1 MNITTIKKHLKYH
14 TAFVLI
20 FLSMVASLYAQQMN
34 FDFKNA
40 TLKEVLKKVTE
51 QTGYDFVYSDAL
63 KEINNKVT
71 VISKDEKPEQFFAR
85 FFPTIGISYKIR
97 GKQVALSTGT
107 VPATPAVSRLET
119 KSGQEELTTIKG
131 TVIDDTGT
139 PLPGVFV
146 SVKGSRN
153 TVITDL
159 AGKYTINAPKAST
172 LVFKFLGMKEFEAAA
187 ENIKGTSVVLEMD
200 TQKLEDVVVTGYQML
215 SKERATGSFSVITQK
230 NLENKLQPS
239 IKSILE
245 GQSSG
250 VVLTKQGEIEIRG
263 VSTIMGVKTPL
274 IVVDGYPL
282 IGSGVGIESIN
293 PENIDQ
299 ITVLKDAVAASIYGA
314 RASNGVIVITTK
326 NAEKGLINLSYKGTY
341 GITLK
346 PDLTKLN
353 ISSVKDYMDAELDL
367 YNQNSNA
374 SYTSYNSYYQIS
386 DYAYLLMA
394 KDKGLMP
401 AAEADAK
408 IALLKNN
415 NALSQIEKYL
425 LKPKQSYQHNLD
437 LSGGTDKNLLRSSI
451 RFVEEGGNLDNN
463 KSTRLVFDINNIW
476 TPKDWISIRVLS
488 NVNYAKSHTM
498 TDNVDTYTTFG
509 STSRIQPY
517 TKLYDNS
524 GNMTMYTPVPQRR
537 LDKYLTYPGL
547 LPVTYHPSTDSPLM
561 YSDDQN
567 LQLRLGGDVTVKF
580 LDWLTGKIGGSW
592 TKGYNNTQI
601 IQDANALTMRLNYN
615 DGTSATNSTKHYI
628 PEGGRRDETNRSS
641 EAWVIRSQLNANK
654 SLNGDMHRINAMIG
668 SEISKDTYYYTYL
681 PTRLGYNP
689 VSASYNSGFDP
700 YEYNKNTGNIKGD
713 MLFGTGPM
721 NLSSIGYGG
730 NYGVRDNRFVSWY
743 ANGSYEYNNRYLLS
757 ASARLD
763 LTNFFGTDPKFRYKP
778 TWSLGGT
785 YKISEEPFFTPL
797 KNIFDRFYI
806 RGSYGVN
813 GNISLSYAPYLILG
827 VGSHNTTTG
836 GISYSISSYPNNAL
850 RWERTQIVNL
860 GIDMSM
866 LKNRLNIT
874 AEYYNKYS
882 SDLIASDAVD
892 ETRGTAS
899 VPQNV
904 GSLRNEGFEL
914 TLDGDI
920 VRNAD
925 FNWSAYMIT
934 SYNSSKVTN
943 YNVSRAYFGSYA
955 TANGILVEGYPMD
968 AFWGGKFAGL
978 DNTGTALYYN
988 YKGEKVAGGSLT
1000 AKDAVYLGTLRPKV
1014 DISLTNTFRYKNFEA
1029 SFMFIAKLGHKYRKD
1044 NFSGSNY
1051 INRHVGER
1059 WRAAGDEAKTI
1070 YPKLT
1075 SWNMDMFY
1083 YPYSD
1088 IFVASANYLKLRDLS
1103 LSYYLPKNLVG
1114 TIGLSNVKLYF
1125 QTRNLFYIA
1134 AKGVDIDPETAE
1146 INSTGGTGAMTNQA
1160 YTSLQLR
1167 PEFYFG
1173 ISINL

>member
-71 VISKDEKPEQFFAR
+71 VFSKDEKPEQFFAR

-107 VPATPAVSRLET
+107 VSTPATSRLET
-119 KSGQEELTTIKG
+119 NPGQEELTTIKG
-131 TVIDDTGT
+131 TVIDDTGA
-139 PLPGVFV
+139 PLPGVLV
-146 SVKGSRN
+146 SVKGARN
-153 TVITDL
+153 SVITDIL
-159 AGKYTINAPKAST
+159 GKYTINVPKAST
-172 LVFKFLGMKEFEAAA
+172 LVFKFLGMKEYEAAA
-187 ENIKGTSVVLEMD
+187 ENIKGISVVLEMD
-200 TQKLEDVVVTGYQML
+200 TQKLEDIVVTGYQML

-239 IKSILE
+239 IKTILE

-250 VVLTKQGEIEIRG
+250 VVLTKQGDIEIRG
-263 VSTIMGVKTPL
+263 VSTILGVKTPL

-326 NAEKGLINLSYKGTY
+326 NAEKGFISLSYKGTY

-346 PDLTKLN
+346 PDLNKLN
-353 ISSVKDYMDAELDL
+353 ISSVQDYMDAELDL
-367 YNQNSNA
+367 FNQDSNE
-374 SYTSYNSYYQIS
+374 SFTDYNSYYQIS

-394 KDKGLMP
+394 KEKGLIT
-401 AAEADAK
+401 ASDADAK

-437 LSGGTDKNLLRSSI
+437 LSGGTDKNLLRSSV

-463 KSTRLVFDINNIW
+463 KKTRLIFDINNIW
-476 TPKDWISIRVLS
+476 SPKEWISIRVLS
-488 NVNYAKSHTM
+488 NVNYTRDHATK
-498 TDNVDTYTTFG
+498 DNIDTYTTLG
-509 STSRIQPY
+509 PYSRIQPY
-517 TKLYDNS
+517 TRLYDNS
-524 GNMTMYTPVPQRR
+524 GNLTMYSPVPQRR
-537 LDKYLTYPGL
+537 LEKYLSYPGL

-561 YSDDQN
+561 YSNEQN
-567 LQLRLGGDVTVKF
+567 LQLRLGGDVTIKF
-580 LDWLTGKIGGSW
+580 FDWLTGKVGGSW
-592 TKGYNNTQI
+592 TKGFNNKQS
-601 IQDANALTMRLNYN
+601 IQDANSLTMRLNYN

-628 PEGGRRDETNRSS
+628 PEGGSIDETNSSS

-654 SLNGDMHRINAMIG
+654 TLNGDMHRLNAMIG
-668 SEISKDTYYYTYL
+668 NEISKDTYYYTYQ

-713 MLFGTGPM
+713 MLFGKGPM
-721 NLSSIGYGG
+721 NLSSIGYGY
-730 NYGVRDNRFVSWY
+730 NYAVRDNRFVSWY

-763 LTNFFGTDPKFRYKP
+763 LANFFGTDPKFRYKP
-778 TWSLGGT
+778 TWSVGGT

-797 KNIFDRFYI
+797 KNIFDRFYL

-813 GNISLSYAPYLILG
+813 GNISLNYAPYLILG
-827 VGSHNTTTG
+827 VGTHNTTTG
-836 GISYSISSYPNNAL
+836 GISYSISSYPNNSL

-860 GIDMSM
+860 GIDMSI
-866 LKNRLNIT
+866 LKNRLNIA

-882 SDLIASDAVD
+882 SDLIANEVID
-892 ETRGTAS
+892 ETRGTS
-899 VPQNV
+899 SIPQNV
-904 GSLRNEGFEL
+904 GSVRNEGFEL
-914 TLDGDI
+914 TLNGDI

-925 FNWSAYMIT
+925 FTWRAYMIA
-934 SYNSSKVTN
+934 SYNRSKVTY
-943 YNVSRAYFGSYA
+943 YNVKRSYFTSYA
-955 TANGILVEGYPMD
+955 SPVGLLVQGYPMD
-968 AFWGGKFAGL
+968 GFWGGKFAGL
-978 DNTGTALYYN
+978 DNTGTAQFYN
-988 YKGEKVAGGSLT
+988 VNGDKVAGGSLT
-1000 AKDAVYLGTLRPKV
+1000 AKDAVYFGTMRPKV
-1014 DISLTNTFRYKNFEA
+1014 DMSLTNTFRYKNFEA
-1029 SFMFIAKLGHKYRKD
+1029 SFMFIAKLGHKFRKD

-1051 INRHVGER
+1051 TNRHVGER
-1059 WRAAGDEAKTI
+1059 WRVAGDEAKTI

-1075 SWNMDMFY
+1075 SWNMDLFY
-1083 YPYSD
+1083 FPYSD
-1088 IFVASANYLKLRDLS
+1088 VFVANASYVKLRDLS
-1103 LSYYLPKNLVG
+1103 ISYYLPKNMTG
-1114 TIGLSNVKLYF
+1114 KFGLSNIKLYF

-1146 INSTGGTGAMTNQA
+1146 INSTGSTGAMTNQA

-1167 PEFYFG
+1167 PELYFG